1 MCRPIVRAL
10 TGVLAL
16 AATALPLGVTG
27 SASAAG
33 MAVIG
38 GQGVS
43 VTDSPWVV
51 AVSSRERFG
60 GGRAGQ
66 FCGGVV
72 VSPRAVVTAAHC
84 LSQEVL
90 GAPLG
95 QVRDLS
101 VVAGRS
107 DLRTSAGREIRVRST
122 WTDPRYDRVSNAADL
137 AVLRLSRALPRSY
150 AIGIADPHDP
160 AEEPGTDATVYGWG
174 DTAGT
179 GDYPSGL
186 HATRVSVLPDGQ
198 CASAYPGSSS
208 GTFQSETML
217 CAGEPQGG
225 HDACQGDSGGPLVA
239 RGRLIGL
246 VSWGAGCGRAKS
258 PGVYTR
264 MSAMTQAVESHS

>member
-1 MCRPIVRAL
+1 M
-10 TGVLAL
+10 
-16 AATALPLGVTG
+16 
-27 SASAAG
+27 
-33 MAVIG
+33 
-38 GQGVS
+38 
-43 VTDSPWVV
+43 
-51 AVSSRERFG
+51 
-60 GGRAGQ
+60 
-66 FCGGVV
+66 
-72 VSPRAVVTAAHC
+72 SPRAVVTAAHC

-95 QVRDLS
+95 QVHDLS

-137 AVLRLSRALPRSY
+137 AVLRLSQALPPSY
-150 AIGIADPHDP
+150 AMGIAEPHDP

-179 GDYPSGL
+179 GNYPSGL
-186 HATRVSVLPDGQ
+186 HATRVSVLPDAQ
-198 CASAYPGSSS
+198 CASAYPGASS
-208 GTFQSETML
+208 GTFQPGTML

-246 VSWGAGCGRAKS
+246 VSWGAGCGRAQS

-264 MSAMTQAVESHS
+264 MSAMTQAVASHS

>member
-16 AATALPLGVTG
+16 AATALPLSAPV
-27 SASAAG
+27 SASAAER
-33 MAVIG
+33 AVIG

-43 VTDSPWVV
+43 VSDSPWAV

-60 GGRAGQ
+60 GSRSGQ

-72 VSPRAVVTAAHC
+72 VSPQEVVTAAHC

-90 GAPLG
+90 GAQLG
-95 QVRDLS
+95 QVHDLA

-107 DLRTSAGREIRVRST
+107 DLRTTAGREIRVRST
-122 WTDPRYDRVSNAADL
+122 WTDPRYNRVSNAADL
-137 AVLRLSRALPRSY
+137 AVLTLSRALPRSY
-150 AIGIADPHDP
+150 AIAIAGPHDP
-160 AEEPGTDATVYGWG
+160 AEQAGADATVYGWG
-174 DTAGT
+174 DTVGT
-179 GDYPSGL
+179 GAYPSGL

-198 CASAYPGSSS
+198 CASAYPGSAS
-208 GTFQSETML
+208 GTFQASTML
-217 CAGEPQGG
+217 CAGEPRGG

-239 RGRLIGL
+239 RGLLIGL
-246 VSWGAGCGRAKS
+246 VSWGAGCGRANS

-264 MSAMTQAVESHS
+264 MSAMRQDVVSHR

>member
-1 MCRPIVRAL
+1 M
-10 TGVLAL
+10 
-16 AATALPLGVTG
+16 
-27 SASAAG
+27 
-33 MAVIG
+33 
-38 GQGVS
+38 
-43 VTDSPWVV
+43 
-51 AVSSRERFG
+51 
-60 GGRAGQ
+60 
-66 FCGGVV
+66 
-72 VSPRAVVTAAHC
+72 
-84 LSQEVL
+84 
-90 GAPLG
+90 
-95 QVRDLS
+95 
-101 VVAGRS
+101 
-107 DLRTSAGREIRVRST
+107 RST

-160 AEEPGTDATVYGWG
+160 AEEPGTEATVYGWG

-186 HATRVSVLPDGQ
+186 HATRVSVLPDAQ

-208 GTFQSETML
+208 GTFQADTML

-264 MSAMTQAVESHS
+264 MSAMAQAVASHS